1 MNNES
6 IILLIGGCSVVFGVA
21 AWIGLMAVPAWRSYD
36 RLWQRLSSVFLS
48 LYAVAAFIV
57 VGVGLGAVVIWF
69 WDRFSA

>member
-6 IILLIGGCSVVFGVA
+6 IILLIGGSSVVFGVA

>member
-6 IILLIGGCSVVFGVA
+6 IILLIGGSSVVFGVA
-21 AWIGLMAVPAWRSYD
+21 DWIGLMAVPAWRSYD